1 MKTIKLKPVPASA
14 YNEQRPANNLLLAH
28 VRELEKAVRKAGRRV
43 QTAAPRTEA
52 EVAAYIRHLNRALF
66 HQTLLPAIRRRP
78 LKGKMIVA
86 IARQKESRSGAPAR
100 PTRRKTAKAAPKTK
114 TKRKKSPK
122 GRKR

>member
-1 MKTIKLKPVPASA
+1 MKPIKLKPVPSAA

-28 VRELEKAVRKAGRRV
+28 VRELEKAVRKAGRKV
-43 QTAAPRTEA
+43 QVATPRTEA

-66 HQTLLPAIRRRP
+66 HQALLPEISRKP
-78 LKGKMIVA
+78 LKGRMIVQITRKKA
-86 IARQKESRSGAPAR
+86 SRSGPPAKHPR
-100 PTRRKTAKAAPKTK
+100 GKRAKAVPK